1 MNFEH
6 LFSFILKIPGLQ
18 NMTRL
23 LPLAVKRREKP
34 GRKAKC
40 EIIIRLNETME
51 RSSWKSRQNI
61 KVNGDK
67 LKSEYCFND
76 VKFGPISV
84 KNREI
89 HKIWKFSENLRRKL

>member
-51 RSSWKSRQNI
+51 RSS
-61 KVNGDK
+61 
-67 LKSEYCFND
+67 
-76 VKFGPISV
+76 
-84 KNREI
+84 
-89 HKIWKFSENLRRKL
+89 